1 MTALALRASHA
12 LLVSPLAVFAR
23 VFSAVATFAD
33 VYAEAQKQAAEAHRK
48 FPFGDW

>member
-12 LLVSPLAVFAR
+12 LLASPSAAFGR
-23 VFSAVATFAD
+23 FFSAVATFMD
-33 VYAEAQKQAAEAHRK
+33 VYAEAQEQAAAAHRK